1 LHSSYL
7 EAYFNYAYARQ
18 KATNVVSNQFLFNN
32 STPLPDLGGHTV
44 FQYIATHW
52 VFTDHAQIQ
61 TASAG
66 ASSFR
71 FCGRM
76 AQTYEAW
83 SSWCGTGISADMTA
97 QDCAR
102 ATPISITRRPTC
114 SSMPEILR
122 QFSMPDGKPVTLRFD
137 VVNLLDTIYELRNGT
152 GIGVFA
158 PQFGPRCGF
167 FFGIS
172 KKI

>member
-7 EAYFNYAYARQ
+7 EAYFNYAYAQQ

-32 STPLPDLGGHTV
+32 STPLPDLGGQTV

-52 VFTDHAQIQ
+52 VFTDHAHIQ
-61 TASAG
+61 TAPTG
-66 ASSFR
+66 ASFR
-71 FCGRM
+71 FIVVRDPVQRRYDLLLRTALRRRQYRSPGALRAVQCRNFPPILDAGR
-76 AQTYEAW
+76 QT
-83 SSWCGTGISADMTA
+83 
-97 QDCAR
+97 
-102 ATPISITRRPTC
+102 
-114 SSMPEILR
+114 
-122 QFSMPDGKPVTLRFD
+122 VTLGFD

-152 GIGVFA
+152 SIGVFA
-158 PQFGPRCGF
+158 PQFGPRRGF